1 LSALKLPARLR
12 MGDARAAWAQM
23 SPALRAEAAQV
34 LVAAGGEVRLS
45 AGALADFDSSA
56 LSLLLSAARQCGEQG
71 LTLRLDDAPSKLQ
84 ELARVYGVA
93 ELLWP
98 AAIAQGGGA

>member
-1 LSALKLPARLR
+1 MGTLQLPARLR
-12 MGDARAAWAQM
+12 LDGATAAWSQLSRAM
-23 SPALRAEAAQV
+23 AAEAAQV
-34 LVAAGGEVRLS
+34 RAAAGRELRLS
-45 AGALADFDSSA
+45 AAPLADFDSSA

-71 LTLRLDDAPSKLQ
+71 LSLKLDGAPPKLQ

-98 AAIAQGGGA
+98 QPA